1 MQQEREVPEVQA
13 VVAAARPHRLR
24 PVQVQE
30 EPAAPV
36 VLVAAERPSPI
47 QAPRMPVVLVAPV
60 APVAPVA
67 LLLPALALVL
77 VVLAV
82 VAAAVL
88 GSRTRAPA
96 RPRLLSFPRLKAK
109 AAVENRILV
118 LPLVPRSLPET
129 NPQPHLVP

>member
-36 VLVAAERPSPI
+36 
-47 QAPRMPVVLVAPV
+47 
-60 APVAPVA
+60 A
-67 LLLPALALVL
+67 LLLLALALVL

-118 LPLVPRSLPET
+118 LPLVPRSLRGT
-129 NPQPHLVP
+129 DPQPHLVP

>member
-47 QAPRMPVVLVAPV
+47 QAPRMPVVLV

-118 LPLVPRSLPET
+118 LPLVPRSLRGT
-129 NPQPHLVP
+129 DPQPHLVP